1 MGKTFNAYTA
11 KSESYDIGNI
21 PVWLQVDET
30 YPGGAT
36 LTLTA
41 GQKIAAGTPIVVA
54 TPGGEGAIYTGAG
67 SEGSAAKPTGLV
79 WNDAYSDTAGRCSVA
94 VVTKGQVL
102 ADRCPDTLTDAV
114 MALLPTITFVKES

>member
-1 MGKTFNAYTA
+1 MAKSFNAYTA
-11 KSESYDIGNI
+11 KSQSYDVGNI

-54 TPGGEGAIYTGAG
+54 TPGGEGTIYSGAG
-67 SEGSAAKPTGLV
+67 DAATKPTGLV

-102 ADRCPDTLTDAV
+102 ADRCPETLTDAA
-114 MALLPTITFVKES
+114 MAALPTITFVKES